1 VSGTIRFANP
11 PGIPA
16 PAARY
21 SLTAEVEAPRRW
33 LLVSG
38 QVPVDSDGSVPS
50 SPEAQAA
57 LVARHLADALA
68 HHGMTSANIVKLT
81 TFLVGRT
88 ARAAW
93 QFQRDRLVGE
103 GPPPASTQVIV
114 AGLADERWLLEVE
127 LIAAE

>member
-1 VSGTIRFANP
+1 MADIRFANP

-21 SLTAEVEAPRRW
+21 SLTAEVSGARRW
-33 LLVSG
+33 LVLSG
-38 QVPVDSDGSVPS
+38 QVPVAVDGSVP
-50 SPEAQAA
+50 ETAEGQAA
-57 LVARHLADALA
+57 LVAAHLRTALT
-68 HHGMTSANIVKLT
+68 HHGMTAAHIVKLT
-81 TFLVGRT
+81 TYLVGRE

-93 QFQRDRLVGE
+93 QVERDALIGG

-114 AGLADERWLLEVE
+114 AGLADPRWLLEVE

>member
-1 VSGTIRFANP
+1 MAALRFSNP

-21 SLTAEVEAPRRW
+21 SLSAEVTGARRW
-33 LLVSG
+33 LVLSG
-38 QVPVDSDGSVPS
+38 QVPTAPDGSVPE

-57 LVARHLADALA
+57 LVAAHLRTALA
-68 HHGMTSANIVKLT
+68 HHGMGAAHIVKLT
-81 TFLVGRT
+81 TYLAGRT

-93 QFQRDRLVGE
+93 QAERDALVGD

-114 AGLADERWLLEVE
+114 AGLADPRWLLEVE
-127 LIAAE
+127 LIAAD